1 MERDHV
7 AKLISVTYNTDALK
21 QKIPD
26 EKSREVFCT
35 VSSVQQSEFF
45 AAGRNGLRPQMRL
58 KVFAEDYRQEELV
71 EVDSVRYR
79 IYRTYLGDNDQLELY
94 LEKKAGA

>member
-1 MERDHV
+1 M
-7 AKLISVTYNTDALK
+7 
-21 QKIPD
+21 
-26 EKSREVFCT
+26 
-35 VSSVQQSEFF
+35 QQSEFF

-71 EVDSVRYR
+71 EVDGARYR
-79 IYRTYLGDNDQLELY
+79 IYRTYLGDNEQLELY

>member
-7 AKLISVTYNTDALK
+7 ATLIAVTHEPDALK
-21 QKIPD
+21 QQIPK
-26 EKSREVFCT
+26 ETRREVFCT

-58 KVFAEDYRQEELV
+58 KVFAEDYRQEEFV
-71 EVDSVRYR
+71 EVDGARYR
-79 IYRTYLGDNDQLELY
+79 IYRTYLGDNEQLELY